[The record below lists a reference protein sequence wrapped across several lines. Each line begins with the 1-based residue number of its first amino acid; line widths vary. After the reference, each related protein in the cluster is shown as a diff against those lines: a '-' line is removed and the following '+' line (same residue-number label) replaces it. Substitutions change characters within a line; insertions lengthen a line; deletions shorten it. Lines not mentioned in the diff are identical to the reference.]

1 MRAGEC
7 RTSNVQRLTVAVVGE
22 AAPPLGE
29 LPDALAVD
37 LAGHLVRR
45 QAGAVPLLPPV
56 DQHHRIPAAAVGRRL
71 ARLVDASLAR
81 ASQTCNHSW
90 TLDNICIL

>member
-1 MRAGEC
+1 M
-7 RTSNVQRLTVAVVGE
+7 QRLTVAVVGE

-37 LAGHLVRR
+37 LASHLVRR

-71 ARLVDASLAR
+71 TRLVGASLAR
-81 ASQTCNHSW
+81 TSQT
-90 TLDNICIL
+90 